1 MSQDELSE
9 SFSKLNAGE
18 DFSEKPQGNDTEVTT
33 ATKSAKENRRA
44 VEKAAI
50 LERIKRLTKDPEQNI
65 LSVIQEACKDT
76 FERKD
81 FNAAL
86 QSIKASFYVR
96 DYIGIFTVPEN
107 LPVYAAAY
115 IPGRSL
121 CYYEIFRSHPQ
132 LVKLLSKDTKMYL
145 PGSGSG
151 SELVGISAAMLHA
164 MPARQRIELIMQDI
178 GDWNGV
184 LKSLESSVRNQW
196 KLDEQQLRC
205 SYEQGDVLDA
215 NARRD
220 QLMQEA
226 DLITFMFVMNELFV
240 NKAKAMAL
248 VQSLVKNMKKGAY
261 LLVVDSAGSFS
272 HLKVGGQTYMIYF
285 LLDAIKSLE
294 KVIGEDSKWYR
305 YPEHLRYP
313 LDIQNMRYFLRLY
326 KKL

>member
-1 MSQDELSE
+1 M
-9 SFSKLNAGE
+9 
-18 DFSEKPQGNDTEVTT
+18 
-33 ATKSAKENRRA
+33 
-44 VEKAAI
+44 
-50 LERIKRLTKDPEQNI
+50 
-65 LSVIQEACKDT
+65 
-76 FERKD
+76 
-81 FNAAL
+81 

-107 LPVYAAAY
+107 LPVYTAAY

-132 LVKLLSKDTKMYL
+132 LVRLLSKDTKMYL

-164 MPARQRIELIMQDI
+164 MPAQQRVELIMQDI

-184 LKSLESSVRNQW
+184 LKSLETSVRNQW
-196 KLDEQQLRC
+196 KLDEQQLSC

-220 QLMQEA
+220 QLIQEA

-240 NKAKAMAL
+240 NKTKAMAL

-305 YPEHLRYP
+305 
-313 LDIQNMRYFLRLY
+313 
-326 KKL
+326 